1 MRGMT
6 MKLEDVKHIAIIGT
20 GMIGASLAV
29 LFTGNSYKTTM
40 LAIND
45 AEAESGLARY
55 QTYYKDLIEQKLVS
69 PKQAEACAKLLNI
82 TQSYQDIADA
92 DFIFECVFER
102 IDVKHSVYKEI
113 EAHCHNYRAIA
124 SSTSAISADDLAAGL
139 QNKDKLMVA
148 HPWNPPHLVPC
159 VEVVKNQQ
167 TSDEALQFTVN
178 LLRSVGREP
187 VVMKKGA
194 EGFIGNRLQ
203 HALFREAVHMV
214 EMGIATPE
222 DIDKTIMSSF
232 GPRYASIG
240 LFEHFDYA
248 GLDLIV
254 NIEDYL
260 FPTLCNATKTQDII
274 REHVEKGELG
284 FKTMKGMYDWSKKD
298 LDEFRLRAGKP
309 YLPYFNWSLPEVE
322 DD

>member
-1 MRGMT
+1 

-82 TQSYQDIADA
+82 TQNYQDIADA